1 MVQVIYSCMAE
12 TLTIQILQ
20 DVIAICLNKRE

>member
-20 DVIAICLNKRE
+20 GVIAVCLNKRE